1 MIEDRNNVF
10 NFLLALMSRVVFILP
25 FCFLFASCSNIL
37 TTVDKFECIDSK
49 GTLDDYELKIH
60 RSFFAKSNLMKIPS
74 KVEVL
79 DYQRTICKETQ
90 TTIYAGEDCRGNDD
104 EKQSLIFNK
113 TSGKLEI
120 FVSPSIIR
128 RATCSETI

>member
-1 MIEDRNNVF
+1 M
-10 NFLLALMSRVVFILP
+10 
-25 FCFLFASCSNIL
+25 LFTSCSNIL
-37 TTVDKFECIDSK
+37 TTVEKFECIDSK
-49 GTLDDYELKIH
+49 GTLDDYQLKIH

-79 DYQRTICKETQ
+79 DNQRNICKENQ
-90 TTIYAGEDCRGNDD
+90 TTIFAGDNCRGDDD

-113 TSGKLEI
+113 KSGKLEI

-128 RATCSETI
+128 RATCTEIM